1 MKRFLLFCAL
11 FLMLLAFWVRHNR
24 VKTDAG
30 KYTPAAGGVLDSKD
44 TQVLAEMDAEYT
56 RLVKAVV
63 PSVVSITT
71 SRRVVNGS
79 GPVVDPFEF
88 LFRRRSRS
96 RASIQNSL
104 GSGVIVSK
112 EGHILTNNHV
122 VADVDEVQVQLND
135 GRTMRARVIG
145 TDEDTDIAVLKI
157 DGENLTPLPLGDS
170 DKVQVGEM
178 VFAVGNPFGLQET
191 VTRGI
196 ISAKG
201 RNIIQGSENEF
212 FQTDTAINP
221 GNSGG
226 PLLDLHG
233 EIIAINSS
241 IYSGSGGWQG
251 IGFAIPSNVARAT
264 LEALLKKG
272 AQPRSAPQN
281 TGPKGYLGVIIRTL
295 TPDLA
300 EELGVDGA
308 EGVLIVHI
316 LPGSPAEKVG
326 LQDGDVIT
334 NLNGHI
340 VKSAEELR
348 NRVGEVA
355 IGRQVKVSILRD
367 AEPNTMD
374 ITVAELPPSAAQA
387 AQQAA
392 ASGPQST
399 PITIPPPAP
408 QPPPPVTMDPLAG
421 VHVSEI
427 PPQHRPDLPANVKG
441 VMVDDVDENTPA
453 AQVLRQADVIE
464 EINHI
469 PVPTVPDYDRV
480 VKTLKRGE
488 KQVLFICRGM
498 DRSFVVV
505 DPR

>member
-11 FLMLLAFWVRHNR
+11 FLLLLALWARR
-24 VKTDAG
+24 ERTSASAG
-30 KYTPAAGGVLDSKD
+30 AFTPAASPVIDLKD
-44 TQVLAEMDAEYT
+44 TRVLEAIDAEYT
-56 RLVKAVV
+56 RLVQAVV

-71 SRRVVNGS
+71 SRRVES
-79 GPVVDPFEF
+79 GPYVIDPFEF
-88 LFRRRSRS
+88 LFRRRAAPRTG
-96 RASIQNSL
+96 IQNSL

-122 VADVDEVQVQLND
+122 VADVDEVEVQLND
-135 GRTMRARVIG
+135 GRKMKARIIG
-145 TDEDTDIAVLKI
+145 SDEDTDIAVLKI
-157 DGENLTPLPLGDS
+157 DAGNLIPLPLGDS
-170 DKVQVGEM
+170 DKVQVGQM

-251 IGFAIPSNVARAT
+251 IGFAIPANIARGT
-264 LEALLKKG
+264 LEAVLKNG
-272 AQPRSAPQN
+272 GRVQPRPSARPA
-281 TGPKGYLGVIIRTL
+281 GPRGYLGVIIQTL
-295 TPDLA
+295 TPELA
-300 EELGVDGA
+300 GELGVDGA
-308 EGVLIVHI
+308 EGVLVTRTV
-316 LPGSPAEKVG
+316 PGSPAEKAGVRE
-326 LQDGDVIT
+326 GDIIT
-334 NLNGHI
+334 NLNGHV
-340 VKSAEELR
+340 VKNAEELR
-348 NRVGEVA
+348 ARVGEVR
-355 IGRQVKVSILRD
+355 IGARTKISLIRETEAL
-367 AEPNTMD
+367 TMD
-374 ITVAELPPSAAQA
+374 ISVAEMPSLTGPVLLPQP
-387 AQQAA
+387 
-392 ASGPQST
+392 T
-399 PITIPPPAP
+399 PAP
-408 QPPPPVTMDPLAG
+408 PLMVNALAG

-427 PPQHRPDLPANVKG
+427 PPEHKPDLPANVKG

-464 EINHI
+464 EINHQ
-469 PVPTVPDYDRV
+469 PVTSVAEYETA
-480 VKTLKRGE
+480 VKALKPGE
-488 KQVLFICRGM
+488 KQMLFICRGK

-505 DPR
+505 DPRP